1 MIRNAVGVSV
11 VAASFALATPTYA
24 AEGDFT
30 LMEPHTGDR
39 PKTLELHA
47 GFGFAGLAP
56 TVGARFGIPIVKN
69 GFIPSMDNAVY
80 FTVGADV
87 GFTLGTFS
95 GVAIG
100 VPVTVAWNFY
110 FNDKFSAFADV
121 GINLYFNTYYLRGGV
136 PLPIG
141 NFFMGS
147 VGGRYHLNEKLALM
161 ARVGSPYTAIGIELT
176 L

>member
-1 MIRNAVGVSV
+1 MIRNVLGASLV
-11 VAASFALATPTYA
+11 VTTLATA
-24 AEGDFT
+24 APAMAGETDFG

-56 TVGARFGIPIVKN
+56 TVGARFGLPIVKN
-69 GFIPSMDNAVY
+69 GFIASMNNAVY
-80 FTVGADV
+80 LTVGADV
-87 GFTLGTFS
+87 GFTLAGL
-95 GVAIG
+95 GGLGIG
-100 VPVTVAWNFY
+100 IPVTLAWNFY

-121 GINLYFNTYYLRGGV
+121 GINLYFNTYYLQAGFV
-136 PLPIG
+136 LPVG
-141 NFFMGS
+141 NFFNYA

-161 ARVGSPYTAIGIELT
+161 ARVGSPYTAIGIELQ